1 MVQQRNIAVSIIL
14 SLVTCGIYMWYWFV
28 CLTEDTNAISGET
41 DDTSGVMALILTLV
55 TCGIYGFYWAYKR
68 GEKIDKA
75 HQNRGE
81 AASNGGV
88 LYVILYIF
96 GGIISIALMQNEV
109 NKFAQ

>member
-14 SLVTCGIYMWYWFV
+14 SLVTCGIYMLYWFV

-41 DDTSGVMALILTLV
+41 DDTSGVMALILAIV

-81 AASNGGV
+81 AASNGGYFMLSFTYSV
-88 LYVILYIF
+88 ELFL
-96 GGIISIALMQNEV
+96 LR
-109 NKFAQ
+109 